1 MKAKW
6 YRVRLRMPTNPNFI
20 LADNIVDLES
30 AYEIVARAGKAQW
43 QSRKFS
49 IDEVTV
55 NLQSVLTG
63 KQARQRLEEL
73 RYEGKQ
79 STNQM
84 DSDIE

>member
-1 MKAKW
+1 MKKKW
-6 YRVRLRMPTNPNFI
+6 FRVRIRTTISPNYI
-20 LADNIVDLES
+20 VADNIPDLES
-30 AYEIVARAGKAQW
+30 AYKIVAKAGKIKP
-43 QSRKFS
+43 SRKFS

-55 NLQSVLTG
+55 NLQARLTG
-63 KQARQRLEEL
+63 KQAQQRLEEL